1 MEDAYS
7 AITSIAS
14 RDFSNQR
21 VLVVGAGWMG
31 GEFLKTLRAL
41 GVSKTA
47 AITTIEETASL
58 RRAEF
63 GIEVRLGPVETTLKP
78 NEAFDLVVIATPID
92 SLVSVCRH
100 ALALGYRNI
109 LLEKPGSLWSSELK
123 LFADDAEHYGA
134 RIRLAYNRNVFPNLI
149 LLEQLAAAEGG
160 ITTCRYTFT
169 EWVHKIDFTKA
180 PIDVY
185 RRWGIS
191 NSLHPIGMAHRLIG
205 MPVELS
211 TQRGG
216 TLDWHPSGAR
226 FSGSGLTDRDVV
238 FAYDADWE
246 SAGRWSVEVRT
257 TENAYRMVPLER
269 LEVCHRGSVE
279 WIPVAF
285 TAAFADVKAGVAEEL
300 AVMLDPALESMLPLP
315 TLADGIR
322 LARLGEQIF
331 GYESSARTLAT
342 APERK

>member
-7 AITSIAS
+7 TITSIAS
-14 RDFSNQR
+14 RDFSSQR

-41 GVSKTA
+41 GVSNTV

-58 RRAEF
+58 RRSEF
-63 GIEVRLGPVETTLKP
+63 GIEVRLGPVETTLRQ

-92 SLVSVCRH
+92 SLLSVCRH
-100 ALALGYRNI
+100 VLAFGYRNI

-123 LFADDAEHYGA
+123 FFADEVEHYGA
-134 RIRLAYNRNVFPNLI
+134 HIRLAYNRHVFPNLI

-160 ITTCRYTFT
+160 ITSCRYTFT
-169 EWVHKIDFTKA
+169 EWVDKIDFTKA
-180 PIDVY
+180 SIDVY

-226 FSGSGLTDRDVV
+226 FSGSGLTDRGVV

-257 TENAYRMVPLER
+257 TENAYRMVPLED
-269 LEVCHRGSVE
+269 LEVCRRGSVQ
-279 WIPVAF
+279 WNPVAF
-285 TAAFADVKAGVAEEL
+285 DTAFADVKAGVAEEL
-300 AVMLDPALESMLPLP
+300 AVMLEPSLESMLPLP
-315 TLADGIR
+315 TLAEGIR

-331 GYESSARTLAT
+331 GYESSARTLGT